1 MFLQAHL
8 RLTLQLHCVLGNVCF
23 FAVVFVLPHVRASVE
38 FATGSRFFITF
49 FFNVSSI
56 ILFDTCTPV
65 HGHVCSRAILS
76 IIHALRFNW
85 CSADL
90 IGFCAR
96 ENFSTHTHVKM
107 KSRTMP
113 PGSLIYLFVLVF
125 CSLHF
130 KVKCSLVFIHI
141 LCVGKKGRGGNL
153 LSHTTFFSHQF
164 HSSSQI

>member
-1 MFLQAHL
+1 MLFCS
-8 RLTLQLHCVLGNVCF
+8 RICF
-23 FAVVFVLPHVRASVE
+23 APRTCIRGICYWESLFHYV
-38 FATGSRFFITF
+38 

-56 ILFDTCTPV
+56 ILFDTCIPV
-65 HGHVCSRAILS
+65 HGHVCSRALLS

-96 ENFSTHTHVKM
+96 ENFSAHTHVKM
-107 KSRTMP
+107 KSRTTG
-113 PGSLIYLFVLVF
+113 GSLIYLFVLVF

-130 KVKCSLVFIHI
+130 KVKCSLVFIQYFV
-141 LCVGKKGRGGNL
+141 CREKGRGGNL
-153 LSHTTFFSHQF
+153 LSHTTLFSHQF